1 MSRTK
6 VTASEEAIIEGA
18 TVDEVER
25 PMNEREIEAVRNTI
39 SGMSDQEKKLA
50 AATLP
55 IGLLFERIQN
65 EVVASREKLDKI
77 AAILNE

>member
-1 MSRTK
+1 MSRGK
-6 VTASEEAIIEGA
+6 ITASETEIIENA
-18 TVDEVER
+18 AEKTVER
-25 PMNEREIEAVRNTI
+25 PMNEKEIETVRNTI
-39 SGMSDQEKKLA
+39 SGMTEQEQILA

-55 IGLLFERIQN
+55 IGLLFDRIKN